1 MPTFATIYL
10 SPLRFMIREG
20 GEEGGGGGGGGRG
33 DLRQME
39 MLTQWEILGGTGT
52 LLSGQSE
59 STGAPDFNL

>member
-1 MPTFATIYL
+1 
-10 SPLRFMIREG
+10 
-20 GEEGGGGGGGGRG
+20 
-33 DLRQME
+33 ME